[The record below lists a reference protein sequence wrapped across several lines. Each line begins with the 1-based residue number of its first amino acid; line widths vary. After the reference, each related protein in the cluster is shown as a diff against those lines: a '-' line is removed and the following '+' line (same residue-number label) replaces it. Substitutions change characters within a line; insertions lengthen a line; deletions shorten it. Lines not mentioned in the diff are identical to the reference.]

1 MIYFTSDLHLNHQN
15 VIRLQNRPF
24 ETVEEMNQALI
35 DNINARVR
43 PEDTLY
49 ILGDISFRGTVDS
62 ANAYLRKINCK
73 NLYYIKGNHDRQY
86 DETLFKGV
94 YDITELKV
102 VVDGEKQSVVL
113 CHYPMLEWNHYYRGA
128 IHLHGH
134 IHSLTG
140 GYNQKNKDE
149 GIRRYDVGVDAN
161 YYMPVSLLEIVKFM
175 KES

>member
-15 VIRLQNRPF
+15 IIHLQDRPF
-24 ETVEEMNQALI
+24 DTVEEMNQILI

-49 ILGDISFRGTVDS
+49 LLGDISFRGNVES
-62 ANAYLRKINCK
+62 ANAHIKKINCK

-86 DETLFKGV
+86 DETLFKGI
-94 YDITELKV
+94 YDIAEIRETV
-102 VVDGEKQSVVL
+102 GGEKHIIVL

-134 IHSLTG
+134 IHSLPG
-140 GYNQKNKDE
+140 EYNQRNKDE

-161 YYMPVSLLEIVKFM
+161 DYMPVSLQEILAFM
-175 KES
+175 KE

>member
-15 VIRLQNRPF
+15 MLRIKNRPF

-49 ILGDISFRGTVDS
+49 ILGDLSFRGTVES
-62 ANAYLRKINCK
+62 ANAYIKKINCR
-73 NLYYIKGNHDRQY
+73 NLYCIKGNHDRDY
-86 DETLFKGV
+86 DPSLFKGI
-94 YDITELKV
+94 YDLHEIRETIG
-102 VVDGEKQSVVL
+102 GEKYIIVL
-113 CHYPMLEWNHYYRGA
+113 CHYPLLEWNHYYRGA

-134 IHSLTG
+134 IHSLPG
-140 GYNQKNKDE
+140 EYNQKKKEE

-161 YYMPVSLLEIVKFM
+161 GFVPVSLQEILAYM
-175 KES
+175 KG